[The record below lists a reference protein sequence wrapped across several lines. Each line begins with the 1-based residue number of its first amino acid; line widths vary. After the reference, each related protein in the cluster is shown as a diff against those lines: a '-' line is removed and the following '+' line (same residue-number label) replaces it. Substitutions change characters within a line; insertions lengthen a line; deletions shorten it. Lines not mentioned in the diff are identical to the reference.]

1 MAKGV
6 GLRLLSRRGSWV
18 QIPPSAPQIQ
28 AYYEVSLVNRA
39 EFMAIRN
46 VAGLRLKL
54 KCEFTGKNH
63 VVRVFSSR
71 R

>member
-1 MAKGV
+1 
-6 GLRLLSRRGSWV
+6 
-18 QIPPSAPQIQ
+18 
-28 AYYEVSLVNRA
+28 LVNRA
-39 EFMAIRN
+39 EFMAIKN